1 MLSSQWHSY
10 MVIFALCA
18 FKTTCLDN
26 FIAAVYEHA
35 VITHPENLRP
45 ITHVEALDLM
55 NKNMDILEQA
65 IISAAKQGA
74 HIIVTPEYGIFGFI
88 FDRINVYP
96 YLEDIPH
103 PKVNWTPCTDSKRFG
118 NTPVQERL
126 SCMARNNSIYV
137 VANIG
142 DRKTCDSTV
151 AKCPSNGYYQYNA
164 NVVYDSE
171 GKLVARYYKKYMLT
185 NEVQFD
191 SLMEPELVTFDTTF
205 GKFGILTGFD
215 ILFRDPVVTLVEKLK
230 VDTIVLPVAWMNNL
244 PYLYPTTFH
253 AAWATGMR
261 VNLLVANIRN
271 TVNQMSGSGI
281 YAPDSPKVFYFDI
294 NSKNGT
300 LLLAQL
306 DSHPKLSP
314 PVNWS
319 SYANSIVPFSTE
331 QEEFKASILFDKFT
345 FKELVNDTGNYSVC
359 QKTLCCHLSYKMS
372 EKRTDEVYVLGAFD
386 GLHIDEREYYMQIC
400 TLLKCLTTMLETCGQ
415 PVENASTLFDMFSLS
430 GTFDSKHVFPE
441 MLLSGL
447 QTAPGEFKILNDGR
461 IINENG
467 TSGPVLMVTLFGR
480 QYEKNKPT
488 NASVEQEIALLM
500 RIITMVFLFYSAVW

>member
-1 MLSSQWHSY
+1 MHPSQWQSY
-10 MVIFALCA
+10 MAIFALCA
-18 FKTTCLDN
+18 FKTTCLDT

-35 VITHPENLRP
+35 VLIHPEHLRP
-45 ITHVEALDLM
+45 VNQKEALNLM

-74 HIIVTPEYGIFGFI
+74 HIIVTPEYGISGFI
-88 FDRINVYP
+88 SNRLKIYP
-96 YLEDIPH
+96 FLEDIPH
-103 PKVNWTPCTDSKRFG
+103 PKVNWTPCTDHSRFG

-126 SCMARNNSIYV
+126 SCMARNNSIYL
-137 VANIG
+137 VANMM
-142 DRKTCDSTV
+142 DRKTCDPTV
-151 AKCPSNGYYQYNA
+151 SKCPSNGYYQYNT

-185 NEVQFD
+185 KEAQFD
-191 SLMEPELVTFDTTF
+191 TPFETELVTFDTTF

-215 ILFRDPVVTLVEKLK
+215 ILFHDPAVTLVEKLK

-244 PYLYPTTFH
+244 PYLYPTAFH
-253 AAWATGMR
+253 AAWAMGMR
-261 VNLLVANIRN
+261 VNLLVANIHN
-271 TVNQMSGSGI
+271 TVSQMTGSGI
-281 YAPDSPKVFYFDI
+281 YAPDSPKVYYIDM
-294 NSKNGT
+294 NSENGT
-300 LLLAQL
+300 LLLSQL

-319 SYANSIVPFSTE
+319 SYANSIEPFSTE

-345 FKELVNDTGNYSVC
+345 FKELINDTGNYTVC
-359 QKTLCCHLSYKMS
+359 QNTLCCYLSYKMS

-386 GLHIDEREYYMQIC
+386 GLHIAEGEYYVQIC
-400 TLLKCLTTMLETCGQ
+400 TLLKCLTAMLETCGR
-415 PVENASTLFDMFSLS
+415 PVENASTVFDMFSLS
-430 GTFDSKHVFPE
+430 GTFDSQHVFPE

-447 QTAPGEFKILNDGR
+447 QIAPGDFEVLNDGR
-461 IINENG
+461 IVNENG

-488 NASVEQEIALLM
+488 NTSVDLGSALLM
-500 RIITMVFLFYSAVW
+500 RILTIVFVLYSAFW